1 MPILKQITMPNHSAA
16 EFHYVRRVEV
26 SFLDNKCLVTILSYP
41 NEQAFLAGVG
51 PVWSTIQSIPYAV
64 LDDGPSII
72 DTLEKWL
79 IINADGGSNVFV
91 NGTLGADNSQTFQ
104 TMQDRTW
111 DKVKVLRSHYEYGGF
126 QVNGFGR
133 FDSDE
138 ESMRRIAASTTS
150 AIVAKTS
157 GEDWSVEWT
166 LSSNNIVNLTADD
179 MIIVG
184 VAAVKHVTDIHD
196 FARQLRI
203 QIDLAMDPSDLKVV
217 EDAVWPAVII
227 N

>member
-1 MPILKQITMPNHSAA
+1 MPILKQMIMPNHSAA
-16 EFHYVRRVEV
+16 EFHYIRRCEI
-26 SFLDNKCLVTILSYP
+26 SFLDNVCLATILSYP

-51 PVWSTIQSIPYAV
+51 PVWSTIQSIPLSI
-64 LDDGPSII
+64 LDNAISVI
-72 DTLEKWL
+72 DTIERWL
-79 IINADGGSNVFV
+79 IVNADNGDNKFV

-111 DKVKVLRSHYEYGGF
+111 DKVKVTRAHYEYGGF
-126 QVNGFGR
+126 LCAPFGK

-150 AIVAKTS
+150 AMLAKTA
-157 GEDWSVEWT
+157 GTDWSVEWT
-166 LSSNNIVNLTADD
+166 LSNNDIVNLTADD
-179 MIIVG
+179 MIAVG
-184 VAAVKHVTDIHD
+184 VCAVKHVNAIHD

-203 QIDLAMDPSDLKVV
+203 KIDLAMNPVDLEAVLN
-217 EDAVWPAVII
+217 EVWPAVII